1 MPHILIIGGSDAG
14 ISAAMRARELD
25 PASEVTIVAAD
36 RYPNFSICG
45 LPFYLSGE
53 VGDWHTLA
61 HRTVLEIENEG
72 IHLLLE
78 HSVSSIDPIA
88 KVGVAY
94 QPARKRKESGV

>member
-53 VGDWHTLA
+53 VDDWHTLA
-61 HRTVLEIENEG
+61 HRSVLEIENEG

-78 HSVSSIDPIA
+78 HLVASIDPIA
-88 KVGVAY
+88 KVVSITSRQGN
-94 QPARKRKESGV
+94 ARKSDL